1 MTVCGLVRL
10 DGAPV
15 RRSIL
20 TAMLASS
27 SVGLPSA
34 RGVHIDGP
42 FGVMTATAFS
52 GDPTPPIAVYAE
64 KLVVVLD
71 GCLGLPRWS
80 SDSPVPFRGAA
91 PAGGSAETAAGARGD
106 EPAALAGA
114 GSTDA
119 CMLAVAYRMHRERC
133 LGPLG
138 GDWIA
143 LIWESD
149 RRRLVCARTGN
160 PAQELLRWSDGRTF
174 AFGTE
179 PAQLRAAMMGHPRP
193 GSRLGRIRCLGP
205 DERLAVCL
213 PTAPAGYPA
222 MPAGAPYPSGCG
234 APADAGDPSV
244 F

>member
-10 DGAPV
+10 DGGPV

-27 SVGLPSA
+27 SLGLPPA
-34 RGVHIDGP
+34 RGVHLDGP

-52 GDPTPPIAVYAE
+52 GDPTPPIAVDAE
-64 KLVVVLD
+64 RLVVVLD
-71 GCLGLPRWS
+71 GRLGLPRWS
-80 SDSPVPFRGAA
+80 SGGPAPLRSAA
-91 PAGGSAETAAGARGD
+91 PAGGPAETPAGAWGGQ
-106 EPAALAGA
+106 PAALAGA

-119 CMLAVAYRMHRERC
+119 CMLAVAYRTDRERC

-149 RRRLVCARTGN
+149 RRRLVCARTGD
-160 PAQELLRWSDGRTF
+160 PAQELLTWSDGRIF

-179 PAQLRAAMMGHPRP
+179 PAQLRAAGMPAMVSRPHP
-193 GSRLGRIRCLGP
+193 GSRLGRVRCLGP
-205 DERLAVCL
+205 DERLTVCL
-213 PTAPAGYPA
+213 PVA
-222 MPAGAPYPSGCG
+222 PAGAPVVPASRSATSIRVWRSGRCR
-234 APADAGDPSV
+234 
-244 F
+244 